1 MGRLDH
7 VGGQAVIE
15 GVMMRSRSRYVV
27 AVRTPKGD
35 ISVKSERINSP
46 AERFPVLKKPILR
59 GIVVLI
65 ESLLIGVKALTYSAQ
80 EAFEADDGGDEKGP
94 SNFAVTFTLL
104 LSFILGIG
112 LFVILPAFLAGEMT
126 DRGWAFNLIDGLI
139 RLAMFFGYI
148 LVISIMPDIR
158 RVFEY
163 HGAEHKSIF
172 AYESGE
178 DLTAENAS
186 KYSTLHPRCGTAFLL
201 TVMLISIIV
210 FSILGKPSSYLIRFG
225 SRVVLIPL
233 IAGISYEVIRL
244 ASKKP
249 QSGLMRVVIAPGLLL
264 QRLTTREP
272 SSDQLQVAVSAL
284 KELIKSEGEDDIS

>member
-1 MGRLDH
+1 MERLEH

-27 AVRTPKGD
+27 AVRTPRGD
-35 ISVKSERINSP
+35 ISIKSERINSP
-46 AERFPVLKKPILR
+46 AERFPVLKKPLLR

-65 ESLLIGVKALTYSAQ
+65 ESLLIGMKALTYSAQ
-80 EAFEADDGGDEKGP
+80 EAIEEDERKGEKGL
-94 SNFAVTFTLL
+94 SNFAMTLTLL
-104 LSFILGIG
+104 ISFVLGLG
-112 LFVILPAFLAGEMT
+112 LFVILPAFLAGEVT
-126 DRGWAFNLIDGLI
+126 DKGWAFNLIDGFI
-139 RLAMFFGYI
+139 RLVMFFGYI
-148 LVISIMPDIR
+148 LAISLMPDIR

-163 HGAEHKSIF
+163 HGAEHKSIY

-178 DLTAENAS
+178 ELSVENAS

-201 TVMLISIIV
+201 TVMVVSILV
-210 FSILGKPSSYLIRFG
+210 FSILGKPSSYFIRFG

-244 ASKKP
+244 ASKRS
-249 QSGLMRVVIAPGLLL
+249 QSGIMRIVIAPGLLL

-272 SSDQLQVAVSAL
+272 SSDQLQVAISAL
-284 KELIKSEGEDDIS
+284 KELVRSEERGDIS

>member
-1 MGRLDH
+1 MEKIEH

-27 AVRTPKGD
+27 AVRTSKGD
-35 ISVKSERINSP
+35 ISVKSERINSL
-46 AERFPVLKKPILR
+46 AERFPILKKPLLR

-65 ESLLIGVKALTYSAQ
+65 ESLLIGLKALTYSAQ
-80 EAFEADDGGDEKGP
+80 EASDDEEKGEKGV
-94 SNFAVTFTLL
+94 SNFAMTLTL
-104 LSFILGIG
+104 IFSLILGIG
-112 LFVILPAFLAGEMT
+112 LFAILPAFLAGEIT
-126 DRGWAFNLIDGLI
+126 ERGWAFNLIDGLI
-139 RLAMFFGYI
+139 RMAMFLGYI
-148 LVISIMPDIR
+148 LVISLMPDIK

-163 HGAEHKSIF
+163 HGAEHKSIY

-178 DLTAENAS
+178 ELTVENAS

-201 TVMLISIIV
+201 TVMLVSILV
-210 FSILGKPSSYLIRFG
+210 FSILGKPGSYLIRFG

-249 QSGLMRVVIAPGLLL
+249 HSGLMRIVIAPGLFL

-272 SSDQLQVAVSAL
+272 SSDQLQVAISAL
-284 KELIKSEGEDDIS
+284 RELVKSEGEGDIS

>member
-1 MGRLDH
+1 MERLEH

-35 ISVKSERINSP
+35 ISIKSERINSS
-46 AERFPVLKKPILR
+46 AERFPVLKKPLLR

-80 EAFEADDGGDEKGP
+80 EAIEEDEGKSEKGL
-94 SNFAVTFTLL
+94 SNFAMTLTLL
-104 LSFILGIG
+104 VSFILGLG
-112 LFVILPAFLAGEMT
+112 LFVIFPAFLAGKIT

-148 LVISIMPDIR
+148 LVISLMPDIR

-163 HGAEHKSIF
+163 HGAEHKSIY

-178 DLTAENAS
+178 ELSVESAS

-201 TVMLISIIV
+201 TVMIISILV

-225 SRVVLIPL
+225 SRIVLIPL

-244 ASKKP
+244 ASRRS
-249 QSGLMRVVIAPGLLL
+249 QSRLMRIVIAPGLLL

-272 SSDQLQVAVSAL
+272 SSDQLQVAISAL
-284 KELIKSEGEDDIS
+284 KELIKSEGESDIS

>member
-1 MGRLDH
+1 MERLEH

-35 ISVKSERINSP
+35 ISIKSERINSP
-46 AERFPVLKKPILR
+46 AERFPVLKKPLLR

-65 ESLLIGVKALTYSAQ
+65 ESLLIGMKALTYSAQ
-80 EAFEADDGGDEKGP
+80 EAIEEDERKGEKGL
-94 SNFAVTFTLL
+94 SNFAMTLTLL
-104 LSFILGIG
+104 ISFVLGLG
-112 LFVILPAFLAGEMT
+112 LFVILPAFLAGEVT
-126 DRGWAFNLIDGLI
+126 DKGWAFNLIDGFI
-139 RLAMFFGYI
+139 RLVMFFGYI
-148 LVISIMPDIR
+148 LAISLMPDIR

-163 HGAEHKSIF
+163 HGAEHKSIY

-178 DLTAENAS
+178 ELSVENAS

-201 TVMLISIIV
+201 TVMVVSILV
-210 FSILGKPSSYLIRFG
+210 FSILGKPSSYFIRFG

-244 ASKKP
+244 ASKRS
-249 QSGLMRVVIAPGLLL
+249 QSGIMRIVIAPGLLL

-272 SSDQLQVAVSAL
+272 SSDQLQVAISAL
-284 KELIKSEGEDDIS
+284 KELVRSEERCDIS

>member
-1 MGRLDH
+1 MERLEH

-27 AVRTPKGD
+27 AVRTPRGD
-35 ISVKSERINSP
+35 ISIKSEKINSP
-46 AERFPVLKKPILR
+46 AERFPVLKKPLLR

-65 ESLLIGVKALTYSAQ
+65 ESLLIGMKALTYSAQ
-80 EAFEADDGGDEKGP
+80 EAIEEDERKGEKGL
-94 SNFAVTFTLL
+94 SNFAMTLTLL
-104 LSFILGIG
+104 ISFVLGLG
-112 LFVILPAFLAGEMT
+112 LFVILPAFLAGEVT
-126 DRGWAFNLIDGLI
+126 DKGWAFNLIDGFI
-139 RLAMFFGYI
+139 RLVMFFGYI
-148 LVISIMPDIR
+148 LAISLMPDIR

-163 HGAEHKSIF
+163 HGAEHKSIY

-178 DLTAENAS
+178 ELSVENAS

-201 TVMLISIIV
+201 TVMVVSILV
-210 FSILGKPSSYLIRFG
+210 FSILGKPSSYFIRFG

-244 ASKKP
+244 ASKRS
-249 QSGLMRVVIAPGLLL
+249 QSGIMRIVIAPGLLL

-272 SSDQLQVAVSAL
+272 SSDQLQVAISAL
-284 KELIKSEGEDDIS
+284 KELVRSEERCDIS